1 MANASINLQD
11 NTGTTAITYGIVF
24 MIDIKIQ
31 SFWMS
36 FILKAVLYNSTQSL
50 TYGNFESKKWKI

>member
-1 MANASINLQD
+1 MTNASINLQD
-11 NTGTTAITYGIVF
+11 NTGTTAFTYGIVF
-24 MIDIKIQ
+24 MINLKKE

-50 TYGNFESKKWKI
+50 TNGNFEIKK

>member
-1 MANASINLQD
+1 MINL
-11 NTGTTAITYGIVF
+11 
-24 MIDIKIQ
+24 KKE

-50 TYGNFESKKWKI
+50 TNGNFEIKK